1 MKLKRL
7 LSLTGFLTAI
17 LMFTGGSSLHAADL
31 IRIGS
36 AQAFAG
42 GNDTVSVYVTTD
54 EAYNAVE
61 ILLSFDPAKFS
72 YEEGSLVYDQEA
84 WNPAWGAPDVLADS
98 VNGTVRVS
106 FVSPTVLDA
115 AVPQSAVALK
125 LFSVVLNVAEGVAT
139 GTETITP
146 SGMFASRDE
155 EYNPV
160 EHVVTN
166 LTAGSFLVQT
176 AFTISV
182 EENVQASP
190 GYATPVNIYLTN
202 AKDAVGVQFTLTF
215 ASAQLEYAGTVEL
228 NQEAW
233 QDGTPQPVEVTP
245 AAGEVQVVI
254 YASATAK
261 IPVSNDPRW
270 IAKVYLKTADGAA
283 ETAVNP
289 LTLSEGMVV
298 TVDEFEP
305 IENSATLVDG
315 NFEILAK
322 QSLKVSTDAAAP
334 QGGSDTVKVYLKT
347 AETAV
352 GVEAELKFDADQFTA
367 DESSVVFNK
376 AIFSGLEANVTV
388 DVLVT
393 DSTLKVTALPAAQDS
408 IAGSDVEK
416 DLFSV
421 VLQVKEDA
429 TPASYDL
436 DISGMLTTRDENY
449 DTEEWPI
456 TSVTKGAF
464 LVRSPFELQVQ
475 SMTVLPLTKQT
486 VNILLTNRDIVIG
499 GQVVVK
505 FNSTE
510 LTYEEGSL
518 VVNSDIWS
526 AGAPTSEVEAGADSV
541 AVRLYDL
548 TGQTTIAAGGSG
560 QVLLSLDLTLSSV
573 LAVGDT
579 AWINVEGLA
588 AVPDPDDPSDPL
600 EQIATGIS
608 GYIAVSE
615 EVGPT
620 EPEDVT
626 YLKVMPV
633 VAAAG
638 GAANSTK
645 VMLYS
650 VEKDVAGVGF
660 KFKFD
665 QTKIQLTSVAEGADV
680 PVPYGV
686 VYPIDLDSANTNGE
700 FILSAIDTSLANPI
714 AAGTEAEIVVV
725 GLQVLEGVATGHI
738 PLTLEEASLSDPEGL
753 DIPVTVTNGYV
764 SVVIPTGA
772 DLNGDGVIDAR
783 DLWYYLNNPMTVLI
797 DDLAACIAT
806 LLAQPLPSTMLA
818 SAQDAVYTASA
829 ADGAALI
836 NLNTDFEIILARFT
850 FSYDNS
856 YGVADVQLSQALAGK
871 VFIKKMFV
879 EGKLVVDIISLTG
892 LVPAELGSEMFSVAF
907 RDASHQEVGLTLE
920 KVEVADR
927 SGKVYIEA
935 AKVNVAKA
943 LPKVFSLSQ
952 NSPNPFNPSTTISY
966 EIPESSGAAK
976 VVVAVYNIRGQK
988 VITLVDELKEAGQY
1002 SVNWNGRNE
1011 NGRRVSSGVYFYR
1024 MSAGDFTAVRKMVIV
1039 K

>member
-17 LMFTGGSSLHAADL
+17 LMFTGGSLYAADL

-42 GNDTVSVYVTTD
+42 GNDTVDVFITTD
-54 EAYNAVE
+54 EAYPGVE
-61 ILLSFDPAKFS
+61 ITLSFDPAKFS
-72 YEEGSLVYDQEA
+72 YEEASLVYDQEA

-106 FVSPTVLDA
+106 FVSLTVLDA

-146 SGMFASRDE
+146 SGTFFSRTE
-155 EYNPV
+155 EYEPV

-202 AKDAVGVQFTLTF
+202 AKDAVGVEFTLTF
-215 ASAQLEYAGTVEL
+215 DSAQLEYAETVEL

-254 YASATAK
+254 YGTVTAK

-289 LTLSEGMVV
+289 LTLTEGMVV
-298 TVDEFEP
+298 TVDENFEP
-305 IENSATLVDG
+305 IENSATLLAG
-315 NFEILAK
+315 NFEIMAK

-334 QGGSDTVKVYLKT
+334 QGGSDTVKVYLKN

-352 GVEAELKFDADQFTA
+352 AVEAELKFDADQFTA

-388 DVLVT
+388 DVMFT
-393 DSTLKVTALPAAQDS
+393 DSTVKVTALPAAQDS

-449 DTEEWPI
+449 DTEELPI

-486 VNILLTNRDIVIG
+486 VNILLTNRDL
-499 GQVVVK
+499 VVGAELVVR
-505 FNSTE
+505 FISTE

-526 AGAPTSEVEAGADSV
+526 AGAPITDYVDAGTDSV
-541 AVRLYDL
+541 AVGLHAIDP
-548 TGQTTIAAGGSG
+548 QSEIPAGGSG
-560 QVLLSLDLTLSSV
+560 QVLLSLDFTLGSV
-573 LAVGDT
+573 LAVDDT
-579 AWINVEGLA
+579 AWISVEGMIA
-588 AVPDPDDPSDPL
+588 TRDEEYNTD
-600 EQIATGIS
+600 EEIATGIS

-615 EVGPT
+615 EVGPV

-660 KFKFD
+660 KFMFD
-665 QTKIQLTSVAEGADV
+665 QTKIQLTGVTEGKDIAGLELAV
-680 PVPYGV
+680 
-686 VYPIDLDSANTNGE
+686 PIDLDSANANGE
-700 FILSAIDTSLANPI
+700 VVLAALGVDNPI
-714 AAGTEAEIVVV
+714 AAGTEAEFLVV
-725 GLQVLEGVATGHI
+725 GLQVLEGVAIGQI
-738 PLTLEEASLSDPEGL
+738 PLTLEEASLSDPEAL
-753 DIPVTVTNGYV
+753 DIPVTVTSGYV

-772 DLNGDGVIDAR
+772 DLNGDGVVDAR
-783 DLWYYLNNPMTVLI
+783 DLYHYLNNPMSVLV

-806 LLAQPLPSTMLA
+806 LLAQPLPTTMLA

-892 LVPAELGSEMFSVAF
+892 LVPAELGSEIFSVAF
-907 RDASHQEVGLTLE
+907 RGASHQEVGLTLE

-927 SGKVYIEA
+927 SGKVYLEA
-935 AKVNVAKA
+935 AKVNAAKA

>member
-17 LMFTGGSSLHAADL
+17 LMFTGGSLHATDL

-42 GNDTVSVYVTTD
+42 GNDTVNVFITTD
-54 EAYNAVE
+54 EAYHGVE
-61 ILLSFDPAKFS
+61 ITLSFDPAKLS
-72 YEEGSLVYDQEA
+72 YEEGSFVYDQDA
-84 WNPAWGAPDVLADS
+84 WNPAWGAPKVTADND
-98 VNGTVRVS
+98 NGTVEVA
-106 FVSPTVLDA
+106 FVSLTVLDA
-115 AVPQSAVALK
+115 AVPQSAVALN

-139 GTETITP
+139 GTELITP
-146 SGMFASRDE
+146 SGMFAGRTA
-155 EYNPV
+155 EYDPV
-160 EHVVTN
+160 LKEVTN
-166 LTAGSFLVQT
+166 LYAGSFLIQSS
-176 AFTISV
+176 FTISV

-190 GYATPVNIYLTN
+190 GYDTPVNIYLTN

-215 ASAQLEYAGTVEL
+215 DSSQLEYAGTVEL

-233 QDGTPQPVEVTP
+233 QDGTSQPVEVDTSV
-245 AAGEVQVVI
+245 AGEVGVVI
-254 YASATAK
+254 YTLTAK
-261 IPVSNDPRW
+261 IPVSNYPRW
-270 IAKVYLKTADGAA
+270 IAKVYLRTAEGAI

-289 LTLSEGMVV
+289 LTLTEVMVL
-298 TVDEFEP
+298 TVDENFDP
-305 IENSATLVDG
+305 IVNSATLVNG

-334 QGGSDTVKVYLKT
+334 QGGSDTVKVYLKN
-347 AETAV
+347 AETANA
-352 GVEAELKFDADQFTA
+352 VETELKFDGNQFTA

-376 AIFSGLEANVTV
+376 AIFSGSEANVTV
-388 DVLVT
+388 EVVVT
-393 DSTLKVTALPAAQDS
+393 DSTVNVVAYPAFQDS
-408 IAGSDVEK
+408 LPGTGVEK
-416 DLFSV
+416 ELFSV
-421 VLQVKEDA
+421 VLQVKADA

-436 DISGMLTTRDENY
+436 DISGMLTARDENY
-449 DTEEWPI
+449 DLLELPI
-456 TSVTKGAF
+456 TSVTKGVF

-486 VNILLTNRDIVIG
+486 VNILLTNKELVVGAELIVR
-499 GQVVVK
+499 

-518 VVNSDIWS
+518 VVNTDIWS
-526 AGAPTSEVEAGADSV
+526 AGTPITDYVDAGTDSV
-541 AVRLYDL
+541 AVGLGLDP
-548 TGQTTIAAGGSG
+548 QAEIPAGGSG
-560 QVLLSLDLTLSSV
+560 QVLLSLDFTLGSV
-573 LAVGDT
+573 LAVDDT
-579 AWINVEGLA
+579 AWIDVEGM
-588 AVPDPDDPSDPL
+588 
-600 EQIATGIS
+600 IATHIDYDPQKEIVTGIR
-608 GYIAVSE
+608 GYIAVAE
-615 EVGPT
+615 EVEPT

-638 GAANSTK
+638 GAANTTK

-650 VEKDVAGVGF
+650 VETDVVGVGF

-665 QTKIQLTSVAEGADV
+665 QTKIQLTSVAEGADILV
-680 PVPYGV
+680 PFWVL
-686 VYPIDLDSANTNGE
+686 PIDVDSANTYGE
-700 FILSAIDTSLANPI
+700 FILSAIDTSSANPVY
-714 AAGTEAEIVVV
+714 AGQETEIMVV
-725 GLQVLEGVATGHI
+725 GLQVLEGVATGQI
-738 PLTLEEASLSDPEGL
+738 PLTLEEASLSDAEAQA
-753 DIPVTVTNGYV
+753 ISVTVINGSV
-764 SVVIPTGA
+764 NVVIPSGA
-772 DLNGDGVIDAR
+772 DLNKDGVVDAR
-783 DLWYYLNNPMTVLI
+783 DLYHYLNNPMDVPI
-797 DDLAACIAT
+797 GDLAECIAT

-836 NLNTDFEIILARFT
+836 NLNTDFEIIVARFT

-879 EGKLVVDIISLTG
+879 EGKLIVDIISLTG

-907 RDASHQEVGLTLE
+907 RDASHQEASLTLE

-927 SGKVYIEA
+927 SGKVYLEA
-935 AKVNVAKA
+935 AKVNAAKA

-976 VVVAVYNIRGQK
+976 VVMAVYNIRGQK
-988 VITLVDELKEAGQY
+988 VITLVDELKESGQY
-1002 SVNWNGRNE
+1002 SVNWNGRDE

>member
-202 AKDAVGVQFTLTF
+202 AKDAVGVEFTLTF
-215 ASAQLEYAGTVEL
+215 DSDQLEYAGTVEL

-254 YASATAK
+254 YGTVTAK

-270 IAKVYLKTADGAA
+270 IAKVYLETADGAA

-289 LTLSEGMVV
+289 LTLTEGMVV

-305 IENSATLVDG
+305 IENSATLLDG

-376 AIFSGLEANVTV
+376 AIFSGLEANVTL
-388 DVLVT
+388 DVMFT
-393 DSTLKVTALPAAQDS
+393 DSTVAVAALPAAQDS

-449 DTEEWPI
+449 DTEVLPI

-475 SMTVLPLTKQT
+475 SMTVLPLTQQT
-486 VNILLTNRDIVIG
+486 VDILLTNRDLVIG
-499 GQVVVK
+499 AELVVR
-505 FNSTE
+505 FDSDE

-526 AGAPTSEVEAGADSV
+526 GGAPTSEVEAGTDSV
-541 AVRLYDL
+541 AVNLYSL
-548 TGQTTIAAGGSG
+548 EPQIEIVAGGSG
-560 QVLLSLDLTLSSV
+560 QVLLSLDFTLGSV

-579 AWINVEGLA
+579 AWINVEGLVA
-588 AVPDPDDPSDPL
+588 TRDEEYNTDK
-600 EQIATGIS
+600 EIATGIS

-615 EVGPT
+615 EVGPV
-620 EPEDVT
+620 EPEEVT

-772 DLNGDGVIDAR
+772 DINGDGVVDAR

-836 NLNTDFEIILARFT
+836 NLNTDFEIIVARFT

>member
-17 LMFTGGSSLHAADL
+17 LMFTGGSLHATDL

-42 GNDTVSVYVTTD
+42 GNDTVNVFITTD
-54 EAYNAVE
+54 EAYPGVE
-61 ILLSFDPAKFS
+61 ITLSFDPAKFS
-72 YEEGSLVYDQEA
+72 YEEGSFVYDQEA
-84 WNPAWGAPDVLADS
+84 WNPAWGAPEVTADND
-98 VNGTVRVS
+98 NGTVKAA
-106 FVSPTVLDA
+106 FFSPTAVPDA
-115 AVPQSAVALK
+115 VVPQSAVALN

-139 GTETITP
+139 GTEIITP
-146 SGMFASRDE
+146 SGIFTGEGYD
-155 EYNPV
+155 PV
-160 EHVVTN
+160 EKVVTN
-166 LTAGSFLVQT
+166 LTAGSFLIQSS
-176 AFTISV
+176 FTVTV
-182 EENVQASP
+182 EEDVQASP
-190 GYATPVNIYLTN
+190 GYDTPVNIYLTN

-215 ASAQLEYAGTVEL
+215 DSDQLEYTGTVEL

-233 QDGTPQPVEVTP
+233 QDGTPLPVEVDTSV
-245 AAGEVQVVI
+245 AGEVGVVI
-254 YASATAK
+254 YTNSLTAK
-261 IPVSNDPRW
+261 MPVSNYPRW
-270 IAKVYLKTADGAA
+270 IAKVYLRTAEGAI

-289 LTLSEGMVV
+289 LTLTEVIV
-298 TVDEFEP
+298 LTVDENFDP

-315 NFEILAK
+315 NFAILAK

-334 QGGSDTVKVYLKT
+334 QGGSDTVKVYLKN
-347 AETAV
+347 AETAAAV
-352 GVEAELKFDADQFTA
+352 GTELKFDGNQFTA

-376 AIFSGLEANVTV
+376 AIFSGSEANVTV
-388 DVLVT
+388 EVVVT
-393 DSTLKVTALPAAQDS
+393 DSTVNVVAYPAAPQDS
-408 IAGSDVEK
+408 LPGTGVEK
-416 DLFSV
+416 ELFSV
-421 VLQVKEDA
+421 VLQVKADA

-449 DTEEWPI
+449 EPSELPI
-456 TSVTKGAF
+456 TSITKGVF

-486 VNILLTNRDIVIG
+486 VNILLTNKDLVVGAELIVR
-499 GQVVVK
+499 

-510 LTYEEGSL
+510 LTYDDGSL
-518 VVNSDIWS
+518 VVNNDIWS
-526 AGAPTSEVEAGADSV
+526 AGTPTTDYVDAGTDSV
-541 AVRLYDL
+541 AVALHASDP
-548 TGQTTIAAGGSG
+548 QAEIPAGGSG
-560 QVLLSLDLTLSSV
+560 QVLLSLDFTLGSV
-573 LAVGDT
+573 LAVDDT
-579 AWINVEGLA
+579 AWVDVEGM
-588 AVPDPDDPSDPL
+588 
-600 EQIATGIS
+600 IATHIDYEPQEEVVTGIT
-608 GYIAVSE
+608 GYIAVAE
-615 EVGPT
+615 EVGPV

-626 YLKVMPV
+626 YLKVMSV

-638 GAANSTK
+638 GAVNSTK

-650 VEKDVAGVGF
+650 AETDVAGVGF

-680 PVPYGV
+680 AGLALLT
-686 VYPIDLDSANTNGE
+686 PIDVEAANTNGE
-700 FILSAIDTSLANPI
+700 FALSALDASSANPI
-714 AAGTEAEIVVV
+714 VAGTEAEFLNVTLV
-725 GLQVLEGVATGHI
+725 VLEGVSTGQI
-738 PLTLEEASLSDPEGL
+738 PLTLEEASLSDAEAQ

-772 DLNGDGVIDAR
+772 DLNGDGVVDAR
-783 DLWYYLNNPMTVLI
+783 DLWYYLNNPMAVLV
-797 DDLAACIAT
+797 DDLAACIAE

-836 NLNTDFEIILARFT
+836 NLNTDFEIIAARFT

-879 EGKLVVDIISLTG
+879 EGKLIVDIISLTG

-907 RDASHQEVGLTLE
+907 RDASHEEAGLTLE

-927 SGKVYIEA
+927 SGKVYLEA
-935 AKVNVAKA
+935 AKVNAAKA

-976 VVVAVYNIRGQK
+976 VVMAVYNIRGQK

-1002 SVNWNGRNE
+1002 SVNWNGLDE

>member
-17 LMFTGGSSLHAADL
+17 LMFTGGSLHAADL
-31 IRIGS
+31 IRVGS

-61 ILLSFDPAKFS
+61 ILLSFDPAKFN
-72 YEEGSLVYDQEA
+72 YEEASLVYDQEA
-84 WNPAWGAPDVLADS
+84 WNPAWGAPEVLADS
-98 VNGTVRVS
+98 VNGTVEVS
-106 FVSPTVLDA
+106 FVSLTVLDA

-146 SGMFASRDE
+146 SGTFFSRTE
-155 EYNPV
+155 EYDPV

-202 AKDAVGVQFTLTF
+202 AEDAVGVQFTLTF
-215 ASAQLEYAGTVEL
+215 DSNQLEYAETVEL

-254 YASATAK
+254 YGTVTAK

-270 IAKVYLKTADGAA
+270 IAKVYLETADGAA

-289 LTLSEGMVV
+289 LTLTEGIVV

-305 IENSATLVDG
+305 IVNSATLLDG

-322 QSLKVSTDAAAP
+322 QSLRVSTDAAAP
-334 QGGSDTVKVYLKT
+334 QGGSDTVKVYLKNS
-347 AETAV
+347 ETAV

-376 AIFSGLEANVTV
+376 AIFSGSEAGVTV
-388 DVLVT
+388 TLLST
-393 DSTLKVTALPAAQDS
+393 DSTVNVTALPAAQDS

-449 DTEEWPI
+449 DTEELPI

-475 SMTVLPLTKQT
+475 SLTALPLTKQT
-486 VNILLTNRDIVIG
+486 VNILLTNRDLVIG
-499 GQVVVK
+499 AELVVR
-505 FNSTE
+505 FDSDE

-526 AGAPTSEVEAGADSV
+526 AGAPITDYVDAGTDSV
-541 AVRLYDL
+541 AVGLHGPDP
-548 TGQTTIAAGGSG
+548 QTEIPAGGSG
-560 QVLLSLDLTLSSV
+560 QVLLSLDFTLVIV

-579 AWINVEGLA
+579 AGINVEGLVA
-588 AVPDPDDPSDPL
+588 THIDYDPQ
-600 EQIATGIS
+600 EEVATGIS

-615 EVGPT
+615 EVGPP
-620 EPEDVT
+620 EPEEVT

-650 VEKDVAGVGF
+650 VEKDVAGIGF

-700 FILSAIDTSLANPI
+700 FILSAIDTSLANPVS
-714 AAGTEAEIVVV
+714 AGQEAEIVVV
-725 GLQVLEGVATGHI
+725 GLQVLEGVATGQI
-738 PLTLEEASLSDPEGL
+738 PLTLEEASLSDTGGV

-764 SVVIPTGA
+764 NVVIPTGA
-772 DLNGDGVIDAR
+772 DLNKDGVIDAR
-783 DLWYYLNNPMTVLI
+783 DLWYYLNNPITVLI
-797 DDLAACIAT
+797 DDLAACIAE

-836 NLNTDFEIILARFT
+836 NLNTDFEIIVARFT

-907 RDASHQEVGLTLE
+907 RGASHEEAALTLE

-935 AKVNVAKA
+935 AKVNAAKT
-943 LPKVFSLSQ
+943 LPKVFALSQ

-966 EIPESSGAAK
+966 EIPESSDAVK
-976 VVVAVYNIRGQK
+976 VVMAVYNIRGQK

>member
-42 GNDTVSVYVTTD
+42 GNDTVDVFITTD
-54 EAYNAVE
+54 EAYPGVE
-61 ILLSFDPAKFS
+61 ITLSFDPAKFS
-72 YEEGSLVYDQEA
+72 YEEGSLVYDQDA
-84 WNPAWGAPDVLADS
+84 WNPAWGAPDVLADN

-106 FVSPTVLDA
+106 FVSLTVLDA

-125 LFSVVLNVAEGVAT
+125 LFSLVLNVAEGVAT

-146 SGMFASRDE
+146 SGTFFSRTA
-155 EYNPV
+155 EYDPV

-166 LTAGSFLVQT
+166 LTAGSFRVQT

-182 EENVQASP
+182 EKNVQASP

-215 ASAQLEYAGTVEL
+215 DSNQLEYAGTVEL

-233 QDGTPQPVEVTP
+233 QDGTPQPVEVTS

-254 YASATAK
+254 YGTVTAK

-289 LTLSEGMVV
+289 LTLTEGMVV

-305 IENSATLVDG
+305 IENSATLLDG

-322 QSLKVSTDAAAP
+322 QSLKVSADAAAP
-334 QGGSDTVKVYLKT
+334 QGGSDTVKVYLKN

-388 DVLVT
+388 DVVVT
-393 DSTLKVTALPAAQDS
+393 DSTVKVTALPAAQDS

-449 DTEEWPI
+449 DTEELPI

-486 VNILLTNRDIVIG
+486 VDILLTNRDLVIG
-499 GQVVVK
+499 AELVVR
-505 FNSTE
+505 FDSDE
-510 LTYEEGSL
+510 LTYVEGSL

-526 AGAPTSEVEAGADSV
+526 AGTPITDYVDAGADSV
-541 AVRLYDL
+541 AVALH
-548 TGQTTIAAGGSG
+548 GPNPQIEIPAGGSG
-560 QVLLSLDLTLSSV
+560 QVLLSLDFTLGSV

-579 AWINVEGLA
+579 AWINVEGLVA
-588 AVPDPDDPSDPL
+588 TRDEEYNTD
-600 EQIATGIS
+600 EEIATGIS

-615 EVGPT
+615 EVGPV
-620 EPEDVT
+620 EPEEVT
-626 YLKVMPV
+626 YLKVTSI
-633 VAAAG
+633 VAAPG
-638 GAANSTK
+638 GLANSTK

-650 VEKDVAGVGF
+650 AEKDVAGVGF
-660 KFKFD
+660 KFVFD
-665 QTKIQLTSVAEGADV
+665 QTKIQLTGVTEGKDIAGLELAV
-680 PVPYGV
+680 
-686 VYPIDLDSANTNGE
+686 PIDLDSANANGE
-700 FILSAIDTSLANPI
+700 FVLAALGVDNPI
-714 AAGTEAEIVVV
+714 AAGTEAEFLVV
-725 GLQVLEGVATGHI
+725 GLQVLEGVATGQI
-738 PLTLEEASLSDPEGL
+738 PLTLEEASLSDPEAL

-764 SVVIPTGA
+764 NVVIPTGA

-783 DLWYYLNNPMTVLI
+783 DLWYYLNYPMLVPI
-797 DDLAACIAT
+797 DDLAACIVE

-935 AKVNVAKA
+935 AKVNAAKA